1 MRIIDCITFFEELDL
16 LEFRLKYL
24 DSIIDYMI
32 IVESDHTFSGKH
44 KPYNIADNW
53 DRFSRWKNKIIY
65 LQINQTTEGLS
76 FEDVKSYTPT
86 NGPWILEQQQ
96 RTSLLHGS
104 NMIADNDIVLLG
116 DIDELPDIQLLKE
129 IKESNINYDTPVS
142 LSQLFH
148 YYYMN
153 CQNTGFERWWNGTV
167 LSTGIQ
173 FKSIG
178 PQVLR
183 DNRNHYP
190 RFNNAGW
197 HFSFLNGPEKIKNK
211 IQAFSH
217 TEFNRPDITSD
228 ENIQRAIE
236 KGEDIFN
243 RPGVT
248 YEFFNIDQYPED
260 LRMLML
266 DYPQF
271 IKAI

>member
-1 MRIIDCITFFEELDL
+1 MRLIDCVTFFEEMDL

-24 DSIIDYMI
+24 DGVIDYMVV
-32 IVESDHTFSGKH
+32 VESNLTHSGKP
-44 KPYNIADNW
+44 KPYHIKDNW
-53 DRFSRWKNKIIY
+53 DRFSRWKNKLIY
-65 LQINQTTEGLS
+65 IQIQQTTDGLS
-76 FEDVKSYTPT
+76 FDEVKTYTPT

-96 RTSLLHGS
+96 RMSMMHASG
-104 NMIADNDIVLLG
+104 NIADSDLVLVG
-116 DIDELPDIQLLKE
+116 DLDEIPDVQLLKE
-129 IKESNINYDTPVS
+129 IKESGINYDTPIS
-142 LSQLFH
+142 ISQLFH

-167 LSTGIQ
+167 ISTGKQ
-173 FKSIG
+173 FKQLNSQTI
-178 PQVLR
+178 R

-190 RFNNAGW
+190 RFDKAGW

-211 IQAFSH
+211 IESFAH

-248 YEFFNIDQYPED
+248 YEFVNIDQYPED
-260 LRMLML
+260 LKLLMI

>member
-1 MRIIDCITFFEELDL
+1 MKIIDCVTFFEELDL

-24 DSIIDYMI
+24 SEVVDYFV
-32 IVESDHTFSGKH
+32 IVESNLTHSGKP
-44 KPYNIADNW
+44 KPYNIQDNW
-53 DRFSRWKNKIIY
+53 DRFSRWKNKLIY
-65 LQINQTTEGLS
+65 LQISQTTEGLS
-76 FEDVKSYTPT
+76 FDEVKSYTPT
-86 NGPWILEQQQ
+86 NGSWILEQQQ
-96 RTSLLHGS
+96 RMSMMHAS
-104 NMIADNDIVLLG
+104 NTIAEGDIVLVG
-116 DIDELPDIQLLKE
+116 DLDEIPDIQLLKE
-129 IKESNINYDTPVS
+129 IKDSGINYDTPVS

-153 CQNTGFERWWNGTV
+153 CQNTGFERCWNGTV
-167 LSTGIQ
+167 ISTGKQ
-173 FKSIG
+173 FKAIN
-178 PQVLR
+178 PQTLR

-197 HFSFLNGPEKIKNK
+197 HFSFLNGPEKIKRK
-211 IQAFSH
+211 IESFAH
-217 TEFNRPDITSD
+217 TEFNRPDIISD

-248 YEFFNIDQYPED
+248 YEFVNIDQYPED

-271 IKAI
+271 IKDI